1 MSDETDWTMRR
12 SVVRGSRIAFIWG
25 IFLISTIES
34 TTLCVQCNSGHDE
47 HCEYNPPAASD
58 CLERINQRNGCL
70 VTRIY
75 TNGKQT
81 AFIRSCSA
89 LDPSVAREGCF
100 NDTSTHSLLTK
111 CYILCFQDGCNGSY
125 VISGHVFLV
134 AFVSVLSY
142 FIHYGRN
149 IL

>member
-12 SVVRGSRIAFIWG
+12 SV
-25 IFLISTIES
+25 
-34 TTLCVQCNSGHDE
+34 CNSGHDE

-75 TNGKQT
+75 TNGKKLNKQRFLGPQSKQT

>member
-1 MSDETDWTMRR
+1 MRW
-12 SVVRGSRIAFIWG
+12 SGIAFVWG
-25 IFLISTIES
+25 ISLICTIES
-34 TTLCVQCNSGHDE
+34 TTLCVQCNSGHDR
-47 HCEYNPPAASD
+47 HCEDNPPAASD
-58 CLERINQRNGCL
+58 CLERASTRTGCL

-75 TNGKQT
+75 TNGQQT

-100 NDTSTHSLLTK
+100 NDTSTPSLQTK

-142 FIHYGRN
+142 FVYDGRN

>member
-1 MSDETDWTMRR
+1 MLWVSVHVSWVGFFFGGGEGGCSGFFFGGGVWGYFLVVCFMSL
-12 SVVRGSRIAFIWG
+12 SIFI
-25 IFLISTIES
+25 
-34 TTLCVQCNSGHDE
+34 SG
-47 HCEYNPPAASD
+47 
-58 CLERINQRNGCL
+58 Q
-70 VTRIY
+70 
-75 TNGKQT
+75 QT

-100 NDTSTHSLLTK
+100 NDTSTPSLQTK

-142 FIHYGRN
+142 FVYDGRN